1 MRLSPR
7 SPPASR
13 ARRARRRV
21 ERVERDRRHAP
32 YHPSAIA
39 PAAYVARRTN
49 VIVRRARQSGA
60 AMRRVG
66 AFASAVASTAAAVRA
81 TTTTTIM
88 SCVPVARVASASTSR
103 DADAERASVD
113 DSHRARVRLAYRAAL
128 KRARRLP
135 DPCARHFA
143 RERFAQGF
151 RAHATATSAKEV
163 ERRLREVTRWTRR
176 LRRALWNDDDYR
188 AILERAYGVRGR
200 MRHMIRSC
208 DIECREGAPVRT
220 RRATRF
226 ELPSTT
232 RETGETYTLRFLFRA
247 FERARERVD
256 EGANDENAVDV
267 DSLER
272 QMRMLRLRVPRYFN
286 PNGEAT
292 RATNETQTEEEAKN
306 ATSHVRVW
314 PWEAATRDD
323 IAAGEPS
330 YGLGQMGGGA
340 NWEMIHLALLKT
352 TFVPLM
358 RERMKTMDRR
368 ARRVYE
374 RTFDIAPEKL
384 RLSDVPDIDV
394 DEFRLDT

>member
-1 MRLSPR
+1 
-7 SPPASR
+7 
-13 ARRARRRV
+13 
-21 ERVERDRRHAP
+21 
-32 YHPSAIA
+32 
-39 PAAYVARRTN
+39 
-49 VIVRRARQSGA
+49 
-60 AMRRVG
+60 MRRVG
-66 AFASAVASTAAAVRA
+66 AFASAVTSTAAAARA
-81 TTTTTIM
+81 TTTTTAAM
-88 SCVPVARVASASTSR
+88 ACVPVARVASASPSR
-103 DADAERASVD
+103 VADAESASFD

-143 RERFAQGF
+143 RERFAHGF
-151 RAHATATSAKEV
+151 RAHATATSAKDV

-200 MRHMIRSC
+200 MKHMMRSC

-256 EGANDENAVDV
+256 EGANDENAMGV

-292 RATNETQTEEEAKN
+292 RVTNETQTEEEAKN

-330 YGLGQMGGGA
+330 YGLGQMGSGA

-368 ARRVYE
+368 GRRVYE
-374 RTFDIAPEKL
+374 RTFDIAPETL
-384 RLSDVPDIDV
+384 RLSDVPDIDL
-394 DEFRLDT
+394 DEFRLEK

>member
-1 MRLSPR
+1 MH
-7 SPPASR
+7 
-13 ARRARRRV
+13 RRAC
-21 ERVERDRRHAP
+21 A
-32 YHPSAIA
+32 
-39 PAAYVARRTN
+39 
-49 VIVRRARQSGA
+49 
-60 AMRRVG
+60 RVG
-66 AFASAVASTAAAVRA
+66 ALASAVTSTAARA
-81 TTTTTIM
+81 TPTR
-88 SCVPVARVASASTSR
+88 VPVAFASTSGDD
-103 DADAERASVD
+103 DASAAFD
-113 DSHRARVRLAYRAAL
+113 DSHRERVRLAYRAAL

-143 RERFAQGF
+143 RERFAHGF
-151 RAHATATSAKEV
+151 RARATATSAKDV

-188 AILERAYGVRGR
+188 AVLERAYGVRGR
-200 MRHMIRSC
+200 MRHMMRSC
-208 DIECREGAPVRT
+208 DIECAEGAPVKT

-247 FERARERVD
+247 FERASEGAN
-256 EGANDENAVDV
+256 EGANDERATVV

-272 QMRMLRLRVPRYFN
+272 QMRMLRLRVPRYFH

-292 RATNETQTEEEAKN
+292 RVTNETRTEEEAKS

-314 PWEAATRDD
+314 PWEAATHDD

-340 NWEMIHLALLKT
+340 SWEMIHLALLKT

-374 RTFDIAPEKL
+374 RTFDITPEPL
-384 RLSDVPDIDV
+384 RLRDVPDIDV
-394 DEFRLDT
+394 DEFRLGK